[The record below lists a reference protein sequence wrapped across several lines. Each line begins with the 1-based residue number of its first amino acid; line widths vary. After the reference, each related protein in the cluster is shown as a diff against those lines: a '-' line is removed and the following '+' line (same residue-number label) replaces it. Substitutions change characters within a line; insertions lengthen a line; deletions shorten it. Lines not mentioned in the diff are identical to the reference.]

1 MSTLRVLILMAV
13 LAIVSVAPGCAQPPP
28 EPRPLPLKIQPE
40 GVESVSLAPA
50 PGGGHAYRVL
60 WQDGRR
66 ETLSPEEFAALL
78 YTEYSGRRPLFAF
91 LNITSP
97 VGVAWVGLGLLG
109 QVLFAGRMMVQWL
122 ASERNRRSVVPVAFW
137 WMSLGGATL
146 LVVYFIWRKDA
157 VGVLGQAT
165 GWLIYIRNL
174 TLIYRHRGDAA
185 PIDPPTT
192 PGRPG

>member
-1 MSTLRVLILMAV
+1 VTIPRALLLVALILA
-13 LAIVSVAPGCAQPPP
+13 LAPAAAAQGAP
-28 EPRPLPLKIQPE
+28 EPRPLPLKIQPA

-50 PGGGHAYRVL
+50 AGGGYAYRVL
-60 WQDGRR
+60 WRDGRR
-66 ETLSPEEFAALL
+66 ETLSPEAFAELL

-109 QVLFAGRMMVQWL
+109 QVLFAGRMLVQWL
-122 ASERNRRSVVPVAFW
+122 ASERSRRSVVPVAFW

-174 TLIYRHRGDAA
+174 SLIYRQRA
-185 PIDPPTT
+185 P
-192 PGRPG
+192 G